1 MDLWL
6 AENEKLEM
14 KKAKVDI
21 EMRYHMKQR
30 RLGGVCFHM
39 GLWLVRNETLA
50 IQKAEVEVQMRHH
63 MKKLRGSDNDRTTI
77 RDAIVKAKR
86 LHDPVGHIDEQVGII
101 AKRMYLGKHGRLPM
115 KTRVFRDGTE
125 SSRWIDAYVEGDMP
139 ILEAAHDEFMS
150 GVERVVYP
158 LMDEAE
164 KKWRRKKQDT
174 KRRKLGAS

>member
-1 MDLWL
+1 M
-6 AENEKLEM
+6 AENEKLQI
-14 KKAKVDI
+14 KKATVDI

-30 RLGGVCFHM
+30 RLGGVCFDM
-39 GLWLVRNETLA
+39 GVWFAHKKNLE

-63 MKKLRGSDNDRTTI
+63 MKKLRGSDNYRTTI
-77 RDAIVKAKR
+77 RDSIVKAKG

-115 KTRVFRDGTE
+115 KTQVFSDAAE
-125 SSRWIDAYVEGDMP
+125 SSRWVDAYVESDMP

-150 GVERVVYP
+150 GVERVMYS

-164 KKWRRKKQDT
+164 KKWRRKKQDA

>member
-14 KKAKVDI
+14 KKATVDI

-39 GLWLVRNETLA
+39 GLWLARNENLE

-77 RDAIVKAKR
+77 RDAIVKAKG
-86 LHDPVGHIDEQVGII
+86 LHDPIGHIDEQVGII

-115 KTRVFRDGTE
+115 KTQVFSDAAE
-125 SSRWIDAYVEGDMP
+125 SSRWVDAYVESDMP

-150 GVERVVYP
+150 GVERVVYS

-174 KRRKLGAS
+174 KKLKLGAS